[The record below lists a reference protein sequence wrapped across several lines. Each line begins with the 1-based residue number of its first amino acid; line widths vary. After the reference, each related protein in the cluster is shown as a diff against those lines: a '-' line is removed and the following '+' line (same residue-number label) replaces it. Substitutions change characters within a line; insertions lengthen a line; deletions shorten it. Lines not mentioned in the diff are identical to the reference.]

1 MYMTDQERIQN
12 LLNRG
17 VDTIYPKPDMLQA
30 RLEDGKKLR
39 IYVGFDPTGPH
50 LHIGHAMQLKK
61 LKEFQDLGHEV
72 IMLIGSFTAMIGD
85 PTDKGAVRVPLTK
98 EQVKKNAETY
108 KKQAEK
114 IISFSGKNPAKLKFN
129 DEWLAKMNFDHVLQL
144 TSKFT
149 VQQMLERDM
158 FENRMKEGKPIHL
171 HEFLYPL
178 MQGYDSVA
186 MDVDLEIGGS
196 DQTFN
201 MLAGRT
207 LMKSMK
213 QKEKMVLTLE
223 LLTNDE
229 GKKMSKSE
237 GGFIALDDAPEQM
250 FGKIMAMHD
259 SMIHPYFRLVTDTSE
274 EELARIEKEVKKNP
288 RDLKARLATEIVSLF
303 HDAEAAQRGADH
315 FERVFVNKEMPED
328 MPEHRLDSAANVI
341 DLLIETKLVSSR
353 SEARRMIDQKA
364 IKLDG
369 EPITEIDVMIES
381 KGEQILQRGKRQ
393 FVKLIPG
400 E

>member
-129 DEWLAKMNFDHVLQL
+129 DEWLAKMNFDDVLQL

>member
-1 MYMTDQERIQN
+1 
-12 LLNRG
+12 
-17 VDTIYPKPDMLQA
+17 
-30 RLEDGKKLR
+30 
-39 IYVGFDPTGPH
+39 
-50 LHIGHAMQLKK
+50 
-61 LKEFQDLGHEV
+61 
-72 IMLIGSFTAMIGD
+72 
-85 PTDKGAVRVPLTK
+85 
-98 EQVKKNAETY
+98 
-108 KKQAEK
+108 
-114 IISFSGKNPAKLKFN
+114 
-129 DEWLAKMNFDHVLQL
+129 
-144 TSKFT
+144 
-149 VQQMLERDM
+149 
-158 FENRMKEGKPIHL
+158 
-171 HEFLYPL
+171 

>member
-1 MYMTDQERIQN
+1 MNMTDQERIQN

-30 RLEDGKKLR
+30 RLEEGKKLR

-61 LKEFQDLGHEV
+61 LREFQDLGHEV

-85 PTDKGAVRVPLTK
+85 PTDKSAVRVPLTK

-129 DEWLAKMNFDHVLQL
+129 DEWLAKMNFDDVLQL
-144 TSKFT
+144 ASKFT

-158 FENRMKEGKPIHL
+158 FDKRMKEGKPIHL
-171 HEFLYPL
+171 HEFMYPL

-186 MDVDLEIGGS
+186 MDVDVEIGGS
-196 DQTFN
+196 DQIFN

-259 SMIHPYFRLVTDTSE
+259 SMIVSYFELVTDVSVE
-274 EELARIEKEVKKNP
+274 DIKQIAEQVKLDP
-288 RDLKARLATEIVSLF
+288 REAKARLASEIVRMF
-303 HDAEAAQRGADH
+303 HSAEAAQQGADH

-341 DLLIETKLVSSR
+341 DLLVETKLVSSR
-353 SEARRMIDQKA
+353 SEARRMIDQKG

-369 EPITEIDVMIES
+369 EAVTDIAFIIEP
-381 KGEQILQRGKRQ
+381 KDGQILQRGKRQ
-393 FVKLIPG
+393 FVKLISS
-400 E
+400 